1 MTAGATAGQR
11 GRLEV
16 LRQAGSLTV
25 AAVAAPGRAAGR
37 ALGSTVRRVRPGP
50 RRELAIDDEQVL
62 AAAESGARRRGSR
75 RVEPAAP
82 VGAGRRRSGSRRV
95 QPEGHSAGP
104 TPPRLR
110 PRTIALVAV
119 ALAVPV
125 GAAGTAVLTHDRLAL
140 RDVTVAGTGLLAAE
154 EVLSVVGVAA
164 GTPLAVVDLDR
175 VAESVEALPEVAD
188 ADVARRWPSRLHVTV
203 TERTPVTAVAD
214 GSGDFV
220 LVDATGTPF
229 RTVPAPPADVPLLD
243 VAAPRPGDPATA
255 DGLAVIQ
262 ALPPVLRAEVERVE
276 VPEPGRVTFALRDGG
291 RVVWGGA
298 ERSDSKAVVLQ
309 ALLPR
314 QAEEYDVTAP
324 EVAVTRG

>member
-1 MTAGATAGQR
+1 MTAGATTARR
-11 GRLEV
+11 GRLRV
-16 LRQAGSLTV
+16 LRQAGSLAL
-25 AAVAAPGRAAGR
+25 AAVTAPGRAAGR
-37 ALGSTVRRVRPGP
+37 AVGGAVRRVRPGS
-50 RRELAIDDEQVL
+50 RRELVIDDEQVL
-62 AAAESGARRRGSR
+62 AAAESGARRRGSG
-75 RVEPAAP
+75 RVQPAAP
-82 VGAGRRRSGSRRV
+82 VEAGRRRRGSRRAEPAV
-95 QPEGHSAGP
+95 PVEP
-104 TPPRLR
+104 PPPRLR
-110 PRTIALVAV
+110 LRTIALVAV

-125 GAAGTAVLTHDRLAL
+125 GAAGTVVLTHDRVAL
-140 RDVTVAGTGLLAAE
+140 REVTVTGTGLLAAE
-154 EVLSVVGVAA
+154 EVRSAVGVAA

-262 ALPPVLRAEVERVE
+262 ALPPALRAQVERVE
-276 VPEPGRVTFALRDGG
+276 VPEPGSVTFALRDGG
-291 RVVWGGA
+291 RVAWGGA

-314 QAEEYDVTAP
+314 EAEEYDVTAP